1 MGQVDQNKGGG
12 PERRRQPRKRAKEP
26 MGVSRIVPALPVSD
40 AEILNISANG
50 VAIRTRVAL
59 KPGMRRS
66 FSTGSG
72 RPPVLAEV
80 LATETEADG
89 SFRVRCRC
97 LLGGFEV

>member
-1 MGQVDQNKGGG
+1 MGQDQNKGGG
-12 PERRRQPRKRAKEP
+12 SERRRQPRKRAKEP
-26 MGVSRIVPALPVSD
+26 IGVSRVVPALPVSD
-40 AEILNISANG
+40 AEVLNVSANG
-50 VAIRTRVAL
+50 VAIRTRIAL
-59 KPGMRRS
+59 KPGMRLS

-80 LATETEADG
+80 LAADPEADG